1 MYDDKAEGWTSF
13 DNLPVLKNMS
23 PAEVEQEIRVR
34 GYGHRL
40 IYGPK
45 NPPPKKDFATGTSS
59 YWRESVFRDL
69 LDGLRKK
76 THGASIPSKEYEG
89 PPLTNFPLPVGPT
102 CNPPPSRPIKKG
114 TFGPNLPPYDV
125 NYSLATG
132 TKQRI
137 PKEKPVDTVAM
148 NRALDQAFDK
158 TNRSSNNPVASGS
171 DTVRPSVPVAVPS
184 ASTVSLHDRSK
195 M

>member
-1 MYDDKAEGWTSF
+1 M
-13 DNLPVLKNMS
+13 
-23 PAEVEQEIRVR
+23 
-34 GYGHRL
+34 
-40 IYGPK
+40 
-45 NPPPKKDFATGTSS
+45 
-59 YWRESVFRDL
+59 
-69 LDGLRKK
+69 DGLRKK

-132 TKQRI
+132 TKQKF
-137 PKEKPVDTVAM
+137 PKEKPVDIVAM
-148 NRALDQAFDK
+148 NKALDQAFDK

-171 DTVRPSVPVAVPS
+171 ATVRPSVPVAVPS
-184 ASTVSLHDRSK
+184 ASTVSLHDGRVINLNVKWGENNPSNLPDKREYSPIPEDWQEEGCLYPLCRSK
-195 M
+195 PATKAAYCTHRSRCKY